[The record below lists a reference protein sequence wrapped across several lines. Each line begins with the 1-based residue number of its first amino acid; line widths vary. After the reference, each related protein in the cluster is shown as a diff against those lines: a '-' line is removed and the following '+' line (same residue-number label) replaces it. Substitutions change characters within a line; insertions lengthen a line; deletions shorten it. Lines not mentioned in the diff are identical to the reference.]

1 MSEELLKQVIVKIDA
16 ALAQDPN
23 LMEIDD
29 QLQPVAVVHAKKRS
43 AWVDVLAGKAA
54 SEALQI
60 AARAQHIRRWE
71 IPRDS
76 YPRDRIGYLK
86 WRTDLQQFHAAKTAE
101 IMQAFGYD
109 EAAISRVK
117 ALMTK
122 KRLKQDPEVQIL
134 EDALCL
140 VFLETQFSQF
150 AQNEPDKITNIL
162 QKTWKKMSPQGQQ
175 LALQLPMDEAARAI
189 IERALAES
197 S

>member
-1 MSEELLKQVIVKIDA
+1 
-16 ALAQDPN
+16 
-23 LMEIDD
+23 
-29 QLQPVAVVHAKKRS
+29 
-43 AWVDVLAGKAA
+43 LAGATV
-54 SEALQI
+54 SDELRI

-76 YPRDRIGYLK
+76 YPRDRLGYLK

-101 IMQAFGYD
+101 IMQAVGYT

-122 KRLKQDPEVQIL
+122 KRLKQDAEVQVL

-150 AQNEPDKITNIL
+150 AQSEADKIVGIL
-162 QKTWKKMSPQGQQ
+162 QKTWQKMSPQGQQ
-175 LALQLPMDEAARAI
+175 LALQLPMREADRAI
-189 IERALAES
+189 IASALAE
-197 S
+197 

>member
-1 MSEELLKQVIVKIDA
+1 MSEELLQQVIAKIDA
-16 ALAQDPN
+16 ALSQDPN
-23 LMEIDD
+23 LIEIDG
-29 QLQPVAVVHAKKRS
+29 QQRPVAVVHAEKRS
-43 AWVDVLAGKAA
+43 AWVEKLAGKTA

-76 YPRDRIGYLK
+76 YPLDRVGYLK

-101 IMQAFGYD
+101 IMQRVGYG

-117 ALMTK
+117 TLMTK
-122 KRLKQDPEVQIL
+122 KRLKQDREVQIL

-140 VFLETQFSQF
+140 VFLEMQFSEF
-150 AQNEPDKITNIL
+150 AQNESDKIAGIL

-175 LALQLPMDEAARAI
+175 LALQLPLNDADRAI
-189 IERALAES
+189 IERALAE
-197 S
+197 

>member
-1 MSEELLKQVIVKIDA
+1 MSEELLKQVIAKIDA

-23 LMEIDD
+23 LMEIDG
-29 QLQPVAVVHAKKRS
+29 QQRPVAVVQAEKRS
-43 AWVDVLAGKAA
+43 AWVEKLAGKTV
-54 SEALQI
+54 SEELQI

-71 IPRDS
+71 IPRDN

-101 IMQAFGYD
+101 IMREAGYG

-117 ALMTK
+117 ALITK
-122 KRLKQDPEVQIL
+122 KRLKQDREVQIL

-140 VFLETQFSQF
+140 VFLETQFSEF
-150 AQNEPDKITNIL
+150 AQNESDKITNIL

-175 LALQLPMDEAARAI
+175 LALQLPLNDTDRAI
-189 IERALAES
+189 IDGALGDI
-197 S
+197 

>member
-1 MSEELLKQVIVKIDA
+1 MSEALLDQALAHIDA
-16 ALAQDPN
+16 ALAEDPN
-23 LMEIDD
+23 RMAFAGE
-29 QLQPVAVVHAKKRS
+29 QRPVAVVHAERRS
-43 AWVDVLAGKAA
+43 AWVERLAGATV
-54 SEALQI
+54 SDELRI

-101 IMQAFGYD
+101 IMQAVGYT

-122 KRLKQDPEVQIL
+122 KRLKQDAEVQVL

-150 AQNEPDKITNIL
+150 AQGEADKIVGIL
-162 QKTWKKMSPQGQQ
+162 QKTWQKMSPQGQQ
-175 LALQLPMDEAARAI
+175 LALQLPMREADRAI
-189 IERALAES
+189 IESALAE
-197 S
+197 

>member
-1 MSEELLKQVIVKIDA
+1 MSEELLQQTIAKIDA
-16 ALAQDPN
+16 VLAQDPN
-23 LMEIDD
+23 VMEIDG
-29 QLQPVAVVHAKKRS
+29 QQRPVAVVHAEKRS
-43 AWVDVLAGKAA
+43 AWVEKLAGRAA

-60 AARAQHIRRWE
+60 ATRAQHIRRWE

-76 YPRDRIGYLK
+76 YPRNRIGYLK

-101 IMQAFGYD
+101 IMQEAGYGQTV
-109 EAAISRVK
+109 INRVK

-140 VFLETQFSQF
+140 VFLETQFSAF
-150 AQNEPDKITNIL
+150 AQNESDKIIGIL

-175 LALQLPMDEAARAI
+175 LALQLPLNDTDRAI
-189 IERALAES
+189 IERALAE
-197 S
+197 